1 MRIWGEDWV
10 LNVRNLTSCYGKI
23 TALENVSLHVW
34 ENEIVSIIG
43 ANGAGKTTLVNTIS
57 GVIPAVRG
65 TVRLNG
71 VDITG
76 KGPEDIVEMGMMQV
90 PEGRQIFNSLS
101 VLDNLRLG
109 AYLRYKKGKKKEI
122 RQDLDEV
129 YGLFPILRDR
139 RGQKAG
145 TLSGG
150 EQQMLAIARG
160 LMARP
165 SLLILDEPS
174 LGLAPRVTADIIEV
188 ISGLKEKGITILL
201 IEQNARAALSVSDR
215 CYVIETGNV
224 LVEGEGR
231 ALLADG
237 DVKRAYLGRDYRE
250 FWE

>member
-1 MRIWGEDWV
+1 VLRI
-10 LNVRNLTSCYGKI
+10 RNLTSCYGKI
-23 TALENVSLHVW
+23 RALENVSLHVW

-57 GVIPAVRG
+57 GIIPPTRG
-65 TVRLNG
+65 TVSLNG
-71 VDITG
+71 TNITR
-76 KGPEDIVEMGMMQV
+76 KAPEDIVEMGLTQV

-109 AYLRYKKGKKKEI
+109 AYLRYRRGLRKEI
-122 RQDLDEV
+122 EEDLD
-129 YGLFPILRDR
+129 GIFSMFPILGER
-139 RGQKAG
+139 RGQKSG

-174 LGLAPRVTADIIEV
+174 LGLAPRVTGDIIEV
-188 ISGLKEKGITILL
+188 IAGLKEKGITILL
-201 IEQNARAALSVSDR
+201 IEQNARAALSISDR
-215 CYVIETGNV
+215 CYVIETGSV

>member
-1 MRIWGEDWV
+1 LLRI
-10 LNVRNLTSCYGKI
+10 RNLTSCYGKI
-23 TALENVSLHVW
+23 RALDNVSLHVW

-57 GVIPAVRG
+57 GIISPAEGSVD
-65 TVRLNG
+65 LKG
-71 VDITG
+71 VNITRRE
-76 KGPEDIVEMGMMQV
+76 PEDIVEMGLTQV
-90 PEGRQIFNSLS
+90 PEGRQIFDSLS

-109 AYLRYKKGKKKEI
+109 AYLRYKKGLKREI
-122 RQDLDEV
+122 DEDLDGIFSV
-129 YGLFPILRDR
+129 FPILGER

-174 LGLAPRVTADIIEV
+174 LGLAPRVTGEIIEI
-188 ISGLKEKGITILL
+188 ISGLKQKGITILL
-201 IEQNARAALSVSDR
+201 IEQNARAALSIADR

-224 LVEGEGR
+224 LMEGEGR
-231 ALLADG
+231 TLLSDG

>member
-1 MRIWGEDWV
+1 MLKI
-10 LNVRNLTSCYGKI
+10 RNLTSCYGKI

-57 GVIPAVRG
+57 GIISPTRG
-65 TVRLNG
+65 TISLNG
-71 VDITG
+71 IDIAR
-76 KGPEDIVEMGMMQV
+76 KEPEDIVEMGLTQV

-101 VLDNLRLG
+101 VIDNLRLG

-122 RQDLDEV
+122 RQDLEEIYTV
-129 YGLFPILRDR
+129 FPILSERS
-139 RGQKAG
+139 GQKAG

-174 LGLAPRVTADIIEV
+174 LGLAPRITADIIEV

-201 IEQNARAALSVSDR
+201 IEQNARAALSISDR
-215 CYVIETGNV
+215 SYVIETGNV

-231 ALLADG
+231 ALLSDG

>member
-1 MRIWGEDWV
+1 V

-65 TVRLNG
+65 TIRLNG

-109 AYLRYKKGKKKEI
+109 AYLRYRKGKKKEI

-139 RGQKAG
+139 RSQKAG

-188 ISGLKEKGITILL
+188 ISGLKQKGITILL

-224 LVEGEGR
+224 LVEGEGK
-231 ALLADG
+231 ALLSDG

>member
-1 MRIWGEDWV
+1 MLR
-10 LNVRNLTSCYGKI
+10 VRNLTSCYGKI

-57 GVIPAVRG
+57 GIISPTRG
-65 TVRLNG
+65 TISLNG
-71 VDITG
+71 INITR
-76 KGPEDIVEMGMMQV
+76 KEPEDIVEMGLTQV

-101 VLDNLRLG
+101 VIDNLRLG
-109 AYLRYKKGKKKEI
+109 AYLRYKKGKTKEI
-122 RQDLDEV
+122 RRDLDEI
-129 YGLFPILRDR
+129 YSLFPILTER

-165 SLLILDEPS
+165 SLLVLDEPS
-174 LGLAPRVTADIIEV
+174 LGLAPRITADIIEV

-201 IEQNARAALSVSDR
+201 IEQNARAALSISDR
-215 CYVIETGNV
+215 SYVIETGNV
-224 LVEGEGR
+224 LVEGEGE
-231 ALLADG
+231 ALLSDG

>member
-1 MRIWGEDWV
+1 V
-10 LNVRNLTSCYGKI
+10 LRVRNLTSCYGKI

-43 ANGAGKTTLVNTIS
+43 ANGAGKTTLVNAIS
-57 GVIPAVRG
+57 GVVPSVRG
-65 TVRLNG
+65 TIHLNG
-71 VDITG
+71 IDIRG
-76 KGPEDIVEMGMMQV
+76 KGPEDIVEMGLTQV

-101 VLDNLRLG
+101 VIDNLRLG
-109 AYLRYKKGKKKEI
+109 AYLRYKKGKAKEV
-122 RQDLDEV
+122 RRDLDEV
-129 YGLFPILRDR
+129 YGIFPILRER

-174 LGLAPRVTADIIEV
+174 LGLAPRITADIIEV
-188 ISGLKEKGITILL
+188 VSGLKTKGITILL
-201 IEQNARAALSVSDR
+201 IEQNARAALAISDR

-231 ALLADG
+231 ALLGDG